1 MKKHLHIFILIT
13 IVAFF
18 SCEKT
23 QQIDDMTCQ
32 LETIGY
38 TSPTN
43 GVEVKYTITGE
54 GNYFANS
61 FYYLDNGEKI
71 TLMNPTVPGEI
82 TVFAAQGNAIQC
94 GATGSVKDGLLRI
107 SLEVIANDTILAG
120 VDQCAQYLS
129 N

>member
-1 MKKHLHIFILIT
+1 MKKYLYIFLVIST
-13 IVAFF
+13 VAIF

-54 GNYFANS
+54 GNFLANS
-61 FYYLDNGEKI
+61 FYYFDNGEKI
-71 TLMNPTVPGEI
+71 TLMNPEVPGEF
-82 TVFAAQGNAIQC
+82 TVFAEQGKAIQC

-120 VDQCAQYLS
+120 VDQCAQYIS